1 MDKQELTEASRA
13 VVRDYMEALTSGDF
27 DTLRNFFTEETTWT
41 LAGDLPVSR
50 TWTGPDEI
58 LGEFVPQM
66 VARLVPESLEMEFT
80 GLIAEGEKVLAEWT
94 DHGTSV
100 SGAVYDQHCLAVFT
114 IRDGRI
120 ADVREYFDTLRAK
133 TVLFA

>member
-1 MDKQELTEASRA
+1 MKALTTG
-13 VVRDYMEALTSGDF
+13 DFEALRG
-27 DTLRNFFTEETTWT
+27 FFTPETTWT

-58 LGEFVPQM
+58 LGEFIPQM
-66 VARLVPESLEMEFT
+66 VARLVPESLSMEFD
-80 GLIAEGEKVLAEWT
+80 GLMAEGEKVLAEWS
-94 DHGTSV
+94 DHGLAI
-100 SGAVYDQHCLAVFT
+100 SGATYDQHCLAIFT

-133 TVLFA
+133 TALFA